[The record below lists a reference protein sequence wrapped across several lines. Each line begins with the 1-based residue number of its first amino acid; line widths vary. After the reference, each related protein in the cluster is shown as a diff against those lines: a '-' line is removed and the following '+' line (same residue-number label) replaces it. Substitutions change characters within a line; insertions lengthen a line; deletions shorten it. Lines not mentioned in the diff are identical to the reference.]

1 MLEVDFLNVECD
13 KTTKQNLWSPNRS
26 NVSTSLDFILSLNIF
41 YLPLAVDDTE
51 ICPMCIVPLC
61 EEKKKSNVTRHPLA
75 STVLHIS
82 YDAQAPPLAST
93 SSGSIIHRCV
103 KKNLIRATTIF
114 LANLSIEVGS
124 TADIF

>member
-1 MLEVDFLNVECD
+1 MLQVDFLIVECD

-61 EEKKKSNVTRHPLA
+61 EEKKNLTSRDTLWLPPCFTSLTMLKLHLLPPRQVDLLY
-75 STVLHIS
+75 TVVLRKI
-82 YDAQAPPLAST
+82 
-93 SSGSIIHRCV
+93 
-103 KKNLIRATTIF
+103 
-114 LANLSIEVGS
+114 
-124 TADIF
+124 